1 VAVLRA
7 QIPLL
12 TFARSALGLNP
23 YSWQARVLCAIENKF
38 PVALATCNGAGKTSI
53 ILGSAVL
60 WFLWHFP
67 RGRCVITSGSWTQLT
82 EQLFMGLREFSTKP
96 PFRGWSFL
104 DSEIRTPQGGFAVG
118 LSVDDPQRIEG
129 WHSKP
134 GSPVMFVV
142 DEAKSIRDAIF
153 QGVAPVHYRLQD
165 FREFDRSRSRPVLPM
180 FHRRARSLVD
190 DASTLN
196 AVPPHYGHE
205 TRVGPQTITA
215 SIRSFTDRC
224 TWPSSP
230 MTHA

>member
-1 VAVLRA
+1 VAVVLA

-23 YSWQARVLCAIENKF
+23 YPWQARVLCAIENKF

-82 EQLFMGLREFSTKP
+82 EQLFMGLREFSAKSL
-96 PFRGWSFL
+96 FRGWSFL
-104 DSEIRTPQGGFAVG
+104 DSEIRTPEGGFAVG

-142 DEAKSIRDAIF
+142 DEGNPFGTPYFKASPGALSITRF
-153 QGVAPVHYRLQD
+153 SRVRPERLK
-165 FREFDRSRSRPVLPM
+165 
-180 FHRRARSLVD
+180 
-190 DASTLN
+190 AS
-196 AVPPHYGHE
+196 
-205 TRVGPQTITA
+205 
-215 SIRSFTDRC
+215 SIDV
-224 TWPSSP
+224 
-230 MTHA
+230 